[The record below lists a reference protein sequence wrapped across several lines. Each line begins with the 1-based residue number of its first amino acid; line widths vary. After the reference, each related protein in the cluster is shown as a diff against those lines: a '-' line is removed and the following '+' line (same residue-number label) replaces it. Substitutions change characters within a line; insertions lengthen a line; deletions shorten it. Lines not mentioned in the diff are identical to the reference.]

1 MKKYIYTVIMGIC
14 VSFFSCT
21 DILDRNSPGDIDS
34 GSIWSSENLAEQGVN
49 GMYQALRMPV
59 WSGSFVGANTNLG
72 YYAWEAF
79 GMTGQTNKSTYGL
92 FSDGNAGNTQFSS
105 VWKWCFTGINRA
117 NDAINGLLETPMDE
131 TKKEQWLA
139 EAKTLRA
146 FFYMRLTELYGRG
159 IGVPV
164 YDEVVTSSTSTK
176 AQSPE
181 TEVWDFIIQSLT
193 DAINSPNLPDNTIG
207 KSGRVS
213 KGVAYAL
220 RGKAYLMR
228 SMSLDENH
236 YAAAVADFEKVETM
250 GYGLFGNYADM
261 FKVNNEGN
269 KEMLMVVQN
278 LAVQVWADASNIEP
292 MYGSSVQKYCAPYQA
307 GSKDSRGCWN
317 DIQIS
322 PAAVDYFEVLVDAN
336 TVKPFDWNEFIPGYN
351 ETGYADRM
359 VYFLRN
365 TQNSASVDIH
375 ANITREVNLKL
386 NAISVSNR
394 AKYLASGNEARISAV
409 YANRDPRLTASII
422 TPYSSFI
429 GVNSSSS
436 AVDEYIYRWPALGA
450 VYFDGANAESSL
462 VPGMKTTLTSNNTSV
477 FVYMFRKFVSE
488 GVELDYR
495 NTSPVDEPILRYAD
509 VLLMKAEA
517 MVELNNLSG
526 AKLAVEEVRNRVGIP
541 TMSQYFTNQTT
552 ARNYVRD
559 ERRREFVGE
568 GINFFDE
575 MRWRTL
581 KDTKFE
587 YASRTALQV
596 TGASAPGPT
605 YVWRDSWYTWP
616 VPKDEVEMNSNLK
629 RTPGWTY

>member
-1 MKKYIYTVIMGIC
+1 MKKNIYSAIILVC
-14 VSFFSCT
+14 LSFFSCT
-21 DILDRNSPGDIDS
+21 DILDRNSTSDIDS
-34 GSIWSSENLAEQGVN
+34 GSIWSSENLAQQGVN

-59 WSGSFVGANTNLG
+59 WSGSMVGATTNLG
-72 YYAWEAF
+72 HYAWEAF
-79 GMTGQTNKSTYGL
+79 GMTGQTNKSAYGL

-117 NDAINGLLETPMDE
+117 NDAINGLPETPMDE
-131 TKKEQWLA
+131 AKKDQWIA

-164 YDEVVTSSTSTK
+164 YHEVVTGTTSTK
-176 AQSPE
+176 GQS
-181 TEVWDFIIQSLT
+181 TESEAWDFIIQSLT
-193 DAINSPNLPDNTIG
+193 DAINSPNLPNSTIG
-207 KSGRVS
+207 KSGRIS

-228 SMSLDENH
+228 SMSLNENY
-236 YAAAVADFEKVETM
+236 YADAIEDFEDVEAM
-250 GYGLFGNYADM
+250 GYGLFGDYAGM
-261 FKVNNEGN
+261 FKESNEGN
-269 KEMLMVVQN
+269 REMLLVVQN
-278 LAVQVWADASNIEP
+278 IATQVWADASNLEP

-307 GSKDSRGCWN
+307 GAKDSRGCWN

-322 PAAVDYFEVLVDAN
+322 PAAVDYFEVLVNAN
-336 TVKPFDWNEFIPGYN
+336 TVKQFNWNDFIPGYN
-351 ETGYADRM
+351 ETSYADRM

-365 TQNSASVDIH
+365 TQNSGGVDFH

-386 NAISVSNR
+386 NAISASNR
-394 AKYLASGNEARISAV
+394 SKYLPSGNEARISAV
-409 YANRDPRLTASII
+409 YANRDPRLEASII
-422 TPYSSFI
+422 TPYSSFT

-462 VPGMKTTLTSNNTSV
+462 VPGMKTSLTSNSPSLLI
-477 FVYMFRKFVSE
+477 YMFRKFVCE
-488 GVELDYR
+488 GLELDYR
-495 NTSPVDEPILRYAD
+495 NTSPIDEPILRYAD

-526 AKLAVEEVRNRVGIP
+526 AKTAVEQVRNRVGMP
-541 TMSQYFTNQTT
+541 TMDQYFASQTT

-568 GINFFDE
+568 GVNFFDE
-575 MRWRTL
+575 MRWKTL
-581 KDTKFE
+581 KETKFE
-587 YASRTALQV
+587 YASKTALQV
-596 TGASAPGPT
+596 TGASANGPA

>member
-1 MKKYIYTVIMGIC
+1 
-14 VSFFSCT
+14 
-21 DILDRNSPGDIDS
+21 
-34 GSIWSSENLAEQGVN
+34 
-49 GMYQALRMPV
+49 
-59 WSGSFVGANTNLG
+59 
-72 YYAWEAF
+72 
-79 GMTGQTNKSTYGL
+79 
-92 FSDGNAGNTQFSS
+92 
-105 VWKWCFTGINRA
+105 
-117 NDAINGLLETPMDE
+117 
-131 TKKEQWLA
+131 
-139 EAKTLRA
+139 
-146 FFYMRLTELYGRG
+146 
-159 IGVPV
+159 
-164 YDEVVTSSTSTK
+164 
-176 AQSPE
+176 
-181 TEVWDFIIQSLT
+181 
-193 DAINSPNLPDNTIG
+193 
-207 KSGRVS
+207 
-213 KGVAYAL
+213 
-220 RGKAYLMR
+220 MR